1 VLTLTPPLII
11 ITAAEMDAALA
22 ILEESIA
29 AVGATLPGLS
39 LTTK

>member
-1 VLTLTPPLII
+1 
-11 ITAAEMDAALA
+11 MDAALA

-39 LTTK
+39 LTAK